1 MLGAILSLLSAAS
14 FALNIT
20 AARRGVLTGTPIQ
33 GMALTVPIGVICFLA
48 VALATGQIAHLIAF
62 TPTAAG
68 WMAAVGVLHFLAGR
82 YCNFRANQAAGVNI
96 TAPVVQLQI
105 VVTLALAVAVLHER
119 CSILQVLGAVVMLTG
134 ALITQYQRPNPA
146 GSSRAAALQGKPA
159 SAEVQPRG
167 PAFEPRYL
175 AGYLFASLAALAY
188 GTSPIM
194 ARFALENSGVGSGI
208 LGGLVA
214 YGAATTVLAVAML
227 LWPPLR
233 RDASAVKRENV
244 RWFTYSGVFVA
255 MAQGFFFSAVAVAPI
270 LVVSP
275 LLQFSL
281 LFRFLFSKLFNPDHE
296 IFGWLVLAGVA
307 TSILGSLAVSADTD
321 TVLRF
326 LPLPASLAALLRW
339 HF

>member
-105 VVTLALAVAVLHER
+105 VVTLALAVAVLHEP
-119 CSILQVLGAVVMLTG
+119 CSILQILGAVVMLTG
-134 ALITQYQRPNPA
+134 ALVTQYQRPGPP
-146 GSSRAAALQGKPA
+146 GGSRAPALQGNPEA
-159 SAEVQPRG
+159 QPSG
-167 PAFEPRYL
+167 PVFVARYVP
-175 AGYLFASLAALAY
+175 GYLFASLAALAY

-194 ARFALENSGVGSGI
+194 ARFALENSGPGNGI

-214 YGAATTVLAVAML
+214 YSAATAVLALAM

-233 RDASAVKRENV
+233 RNASAVKRENI

-281 LFRFLFSKLFNPDHE
+281 LFRLLFSRLFNPDHE
-296 IFGWLVLAGVA
+296 IFGWLVVAGVA

-321 TVLRF
+321 AVLRF
-326 LPLPASLAALLRW
+326 LPLPASLAAALRW

>member
-1 MLGAILSLLSAAS
+1 VLGAILSLLSAAS

-105 VVTLALAVAVLHER
+105 VVTLALAVAVLREP
-119 CSILQVLGAVVMLTG
+119 CSILQILGAILMLAG
-134 ALITQYQRPNPA
+134 ALVTQYQRPRP
-146 GSSRAAALQGKPA
+146 RAASRVAAPQSG
-159 SAEVQPRG
+159 SAKVGVQPSG
-167 PAFEPRYL
+167 PVFVAHYL
-175 AGYLFASLAALAY
+175 SGYLFASLAALAY

-194 ARFALENSGVGSGI
+194 ARFALENSGVGNGI

-214 YGAATTVLAVAML
+214 YGAATAVLAMAM

-244 RWFTYSGVFVA
+244 RWFTYSGVLVA

-281 LFRFLFSKLFNPDHE
+281 LFRLLFSRLFNPDHE
-296 IFGWLVLAGVA
+296 IFGWLVVAGVA

-321 TVLRF
+321 SVLRF
-326 LPLPASLAALLRW
+326 LPLPAFLAAALRW